1 MKLFWILRATL
12 VLHAALA
19 VLQPIMAGIYLSGEA
34 DAMTN
39 LHSPIGSTLWMLA
52 MLQILIAGLSWRGGG
67 RALPFGVSIGVFVA
81 EFVQLVLGSTH
92 RVALHVPLGTLIV
105 TTVVWLAIWS
115 FRPAARPVAR
125 SKEIEV
131 AAK

>member
-1 MKLFWILRATL
+1 MSSVSLVMLRAVL

-19 VLQPIMAGIYLSGEA
+19 VLQPVMAGIYLSGEA

-52 MLQILIAGLSWRGGG
+52 ILQILVAGIYWRAGG
-67 RALPFGVSIGVFVA
+67 RPVPFWVSTGLLIA

-92 RVALHVPLGTLIV
+92 QVAIHVPLGTLIV
-105 TTVVWLAIWS
+105 TTAVGLAIWS
-115 FRPAARPVAR
+115 FRPVAKSNR
-125 SKEIEV
+125 TEV
-131 AAK
+131 RR